1 MTEPLRIVVCDN
13 LAKEGVDRLQGD
25 PRAQVVVPPSKDR
38 QAVLAA
44 VADADGL
51 IVRSSTQ
58 VDPEL
63 LARAPRLRAVV
74 RAGVGVDNIDLD
86 AATRRGVLVM
96 NSPGGNTTSTAEHT
110 LAMLMALARNV
121 SAAHRSLL
129 GKHWD
134 RKSFMGTQLAG
145 KTLGLVGLGR
155 VGLAVARRAHALE
168 MEILGC
174 DPFCSEERA
183 AECGV
188 QLKDRLEDVLAH
200 CDFLSV
206 HTPLTNDTRGMIG
219 ATAFGMMKPGVRIIN
234 CARGGIVDEDALLG
248 ALDAGRVAG
257 AALDVFQEEPPTDW
271 RLATHPR
278 VLCTPHLGA
287 STEEAQVRVAIDA
300 AQQMLD
306 ALTGGPVRYAVN
318 LPAADWA
325 ASSQT
330 QPYVQLG
337 FRMGLVLA
345 QLLEGRF
352 RRAEVVYSGQIASSS
367 TSSVTAAVIA
377 GLLSNAFDET
387 VNVVNARLLSR
398 EYGLEINEVHT
409 DRRSN
414 FLSLVEASVH
424 TDQSRHVVAG
434 TVFGQNLPRIVMLD
448 DYHVEAIPEGDVLVA
463 FNDDRPGL
471 IGAIGNV
478 CGGYGVNIARMTFG
492 RQQQGGEAITV
503 LNLDAPPPAELIA
516 AIQDIPAVHRTRVM
530 SLPTLD
536 TADTAGVL

>member
-1 MTEPLRIVVCDN
+1 
-13 LAKEGVDRLQGD
+13 
-25 PRAQVVVPPSKDR
+25 
-38 QAVLAA
+38 
-44 VADADGL
+44 
-51 IVRSSTQ
+51 
-58 VDPEL
+58 
-63 LARAPRLRAVV
+63 
-74 RAGVGVDNIDLD
+74 
-86 AATRRGVLVM
+86 
-96 NSPGGNTTSTAEHT
+96 
-110 LAMLMALARNV
+110 
-121 SAAHRSLL
+121 
-129 GKHWD
+129 
-134 RKSFMGTQLAG
+134 
-145 KTLGLVGLGR
+145 LGR

-168 MEILGC
+168 MKILGC

-188 QLKDRLEDVLAH
+188 QLKDRLEDVLAD

-206 HTPLTNDTRGMIG
+206 HTPLTNDTRGIIG

-234 CARGGIVDEDALLG
+234 CARGGIVDEDALLD
-248 ALDAGRVAG
+248 ALDAGGVAG

-300 AQQMLD
+300 AEQMLD
-306 ALTGGPVRYAVN
+306 ALTGGQVRYAVN

-330 QPYVQLG
+330 KPYVQLG
-337 FRMGLVLA
+337 FRMGLMLA

-352 RRAEVVYSGQIASSS
+352 RRAEVVYSGQIASSG

-409 DRRSN
+409 DRCSN
-414 FLSLVEASVH
+414 FLSLVEASVY
-424 TDQSRHVVAG
+424 TDRSRHVVAG

-463 FNDDRPGL
+463 FNEDRPGL

-478 CGGYGVNIARMTFG
+478 CGDCGVNIARMTFG
-492 RQQQGGEAITV
+492 RQQQGGDAITV

-516 AIQDIPAVHRTRVM
+516 AIQAIPAVHRTRVM

-536 TADTAGVL
+536 ASHTAGVL